1 MLQYDIFQ
9 YVEDNKQVS
18 IGITNSKAFKR
29 GFDIG
34 NITKA
39 DLLESMPYQNDIN
52 LITIQGKHLKQALQ
66 DSAGSLSA
74 DGKSSES
81 FLQVSGIKMTI
92 DLSRSKD
99 DRVTKLKVK
108 CTQCSETIYE
118 DLVDD
123 QNYNV
128 SINSFV
134 GSRGAFSNHIA
145 KLDGQ
150 LDTDVLEKYLEAQ
163 SPISMDTIKD
173 QNRITILGGT
183 SGSGWSIK
191 STNNLIL
198 EAFMLYVVL
207 VQFLAF

>member
-1 MLQYDIFQ
+1 
-9 YVEDNKQVS
+9 
-18 IGITNSKAFKR
+18 
-29 GFDIG
+29 
-34 NITKA
+34 
-39 DLLESMPYQNDIN
+39 MPYQNDIN

-123 QNYNV
+123 QNYDV
-128 SINSFV
+128 AINSFV

-183 SGSGWSIK
+183 SGSARSIK
-191 STNNLIL
+191 STNTLIL
-198 EAFMLYVVL
+198 ETMLYVVL
-207 VQFLAF
+207 VQMSLSFIG

>member
-163 SPISMDTIKD
+163 SPISMYTIKD

>member
-198 EAFMLYVVL
+198 EAFMLYVVI

>member
-1 MLQYDIFQ
+1 
-9 YVEDNKQVS
+9 
-18 IGITNSKAFKR
+18 
-29 GFDIG
+29 
-34 NITKA
+34 
-39 DLLESMPYQNDIN
+39 MPYQNDIN

-128 SINSFV
+128 TINSFV
-134 GSRGAFSNHIA
+134 ASRGAFSNHIA